1 MRDYD
6 FDRKVFDNH
15 WAFPFTVLQYI
26 FLIGFVLMC
35 IAVALGA
42 MTDLH
47 ITVPTFVVWLLC
59 ISFVG
64 FPIVTIVK
72 VGYSRLLRWSELKER
87 DGRICF
93 DRVVQAEYTAAGRSE
108 EYNIYEVRKLTRTR
122 MTRRYLIIEGDI
134 RRWSSVKSSAPSKSR
149 EPMRIWSG
157 SQKSISKNS
166 ASPILNN
173 FNRRIPL

>member
-15 WAFPFTVLQYI
+15 WAFPFTALQYI

-42 MTDLH
+42 MTYLH

-108 EYNIYEVRKLTRTR
+108 EYNIYEVRKLTSTR

-134 RRWSSVKSSAPSKSR
+134 RKAVVSWNKTMLFSENISSMK
-149 EPMRIWSG
+149 
-157 SQKSISKNS
+157 
-166 ASPILNN
+166 
-173 FNRRIPL
+173 IPRAYEDMDTLEALKQ

>member
-87 DGRICF
+87 DGRIYY
-93 DRVVQAEYTAAGRSE
+93 DRVVRAEYTGMGRVE
-108 EYNIYEVRKLTRTR
+108 EYHVYEIRKVTRTR
-122 MTRRYLIIEGDI
+122 ITRRHLIIEGDI
-134 RRWSSVKSSAPSKSR
+134 RKAVVSWNKTMLFSENISSMK
-149 EPMRIWSG
+149 
-157 SQKSISKNS
+157 
-166 ASPILNN
+166 
-173 FNRRIPL
+173 IPRAYEDMDTLEALKQQELGAADF

>member
-1 MRDYD
+1 M
-6 FDRKVFDNH
+6 
-15 WAFPFTVLQYI
+15 
-26 FLIGFVLMC
+26 
-35 IAVALGA
+35 
-42 MTDLH
+42 
-47 ITVPTFVVWLLC
+47 VWLLC

-134 RRWSSVKSSAPSKSR
+134 RRAVVSFDEKMVFSEIISSVK
-149 EPMRIWSG
+149 
-157 SQKSISKNS
+157 
-166 ASPILNN
+166 
-173 FNRRIPL
+173 IPRAYEDMEQLANLKQ

>member
-1 MRDYD
+1 MRDYG

-35 IAVALGA
+35 IAVALGG

-47 ITVPTFVVWLLC
+47 ITVPTFVVWLLL
-59 ISFVG
+59 ISVAG
-64 FPIVTIVK
+64 FPLVTLVK
-72 VGYSRLLRWSELKER
+72 EEYSRLLRWSELKER
-87 DGRICF
+87 DGRIYY

-108 EYNIYEVRKLTRTR
+108 EYNIYEVRKLTSTR

-134 RRWSSVKSSAPSKSR
+134 RKAVVSWNKTMLFSENISSMK
-149 EPMRIWSG
+149 
-157 SQKSISKNS
+157 
-166 ASPILNN
+166 
-173 FNRRIPL
+173 IPRAYEDMDTLEALKQ